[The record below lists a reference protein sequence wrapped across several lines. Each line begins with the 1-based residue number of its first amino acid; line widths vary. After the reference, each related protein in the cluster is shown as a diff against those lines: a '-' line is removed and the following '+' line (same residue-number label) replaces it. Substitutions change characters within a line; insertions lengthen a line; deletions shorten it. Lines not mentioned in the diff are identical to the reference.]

1 MVLDVVQKD
10 SNLLL
15 KTKLI
20 SLCLYRVR
28 IRSCQRGF
36 SFLARSTRGC
46 PTCSGSGLF
55 GSSSSPSTC
64 LGSDKLLLCCVF
76 APLGPSSVSGSGEL
90 LLGNDTGQP
99 NPTGSRVRV
108 SSGSGAGHG
117 ESTRDPGPTH
127 LKGNSQRRPTK
138 ANAGQRRPTAAKEG
152 QCRPTKNRYV
162 FFCNVH
168 FIFYFLFFNYYDAT
182 TITTKQL

>member
-1 MVLDVVQKD
+1 MYLHFVVD
-10 SNLLL
+10 
-15 KTKLI
+15 I
-20 SLCLYRVR
+20 H
-28 IRSCQRGF
+28 RSKK
-36 SFLARSTRGC
+36 AKIIIYTY
-46 PTCSGSGLF
+46 
-55 GSSSSPSTC
+55 
-64 LGSDKLLLCCVF
+64 
-76 APLGPSSVSGSGEL
+76 
-90 LLGNDTGQP
+90 LGNDTGQP

-152 QCRPTKNRYV
+152 QCKSTKAHISQRRLTQVNAGPQQPTKANAHCRPTKNRYV

-168 FIFYFLFFNYYDAT
+168 FILYFL
-182 TITTKQL
+182 I

>member
-1 MVLDVVQKD
+1 MSIHPSVPDTAITENHNSASVQL
-10 SNLLL
+10 SE
-15 KTKLI
+15 
-20 SLCLYRVR
+20 
-28 IRSCQRGF
+28 
-36 SFLARSTRGC
+36 A
-46 PTCSGSGLF
+46 
-55 GSSSSPSTC
+55 PSRH
-64 LGSDKLLLCCVF
+64 
-76 APLGPSSVSGSGEL
+76 
-90 LLGNDTGQP
+90 LGNDTGQP

-168 FIFYFLFFNYYDAT
+168 FIFYFLFFNYYD
-182 TITTKQL
+182 